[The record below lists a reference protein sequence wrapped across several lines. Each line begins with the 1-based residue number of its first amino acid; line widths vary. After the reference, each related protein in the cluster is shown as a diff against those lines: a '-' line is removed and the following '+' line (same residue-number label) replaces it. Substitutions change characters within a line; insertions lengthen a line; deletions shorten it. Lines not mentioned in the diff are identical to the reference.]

1 ADVILLTAHPG
12 WESAKEAMRLGAFD
26 YFEKGQEPDGL
37 FQRIDKALQ
46 EQASRRQL
54 APVRLESTP
63 AWPRSVPDGERRY
76 LTVLFADMRES
87 MELLVQK
94 DLEEARQVL
103 DGVIERM
110 MDAVHGAGGTVNQV
124 MGDGIMALFGAPVAQ
139 PDHAVRACRAAL
151 RMQESVAS
159 YAVALRHHRRNVRV
173 QIRVGINSGDLIL
186 RAVGSD
192 LRWDYTAVGMP
203 THIAARMEQIAAP
216 GAILV
221 TRETLKLVESEMRSR
236 PLGRVA
242 VKGVPAGLEA
252 FEILGLRPKPQP
264 SPCESLT
271 PVLLPNLSMRS
282 HYTLPHAWVPR
293 RISAVEPRRSGVAAR
308 RSLVRRFRHGSSRR
322 RCRTERHRHPHAGV
336 GRCAKP
342 RRECHVRPAT
352 VHGYVSAL
360 TRTGSA
366 FREAGFQYDP
376 LELE

>member
-1 ADVILLTAHPG
+1 MATILLVDDEASARLTLGLLLKRRGHVIQEADGVIAATKALAGATFDVVITDLRMPDGQGLDVLRAARARNPDANVILLTAHPG

-46 EQASRRQL
+46 EQASRRHL
-54 APVRLESTP
+54 SPVRLESAP

-94 DLEEARQVL
+94 DLDEARQVL

-151 RMQESVAS
+151 RMQQSVAS
-159 YAVALRHHRRNVRV
+159 YAVALRHGRDVRV
-173 QIRVGINSGDLIL
+173 QIRVGINSGEVIV

-221 TRETLKLVESEMRSR
+221 TRETLKLVEGEMRSR
-236 PLGRVA
+236 PVGRVA
-242 VKGVPAGLEA
+242 VKGVPEGLEA

-264 SPCESLT
+264 SPCESLM
-271 PVLLPNLSMRS
+271 PALLPNLSM
-282 HYTLPHAWVPR
+282 
-293 RISAVEPRRSGVAAR
+293 
-308 RSLVRRFRHGSSRR
+308 
-322 RCRTERHRHPHAGV
+322 
-336 GRCAKP
+336 
-342 RRECHVRPAT
+342 
-352 VHGYVSAL
+352 
-360 TRTGSA
+360 
-366 FREAGFQYDP
+366 
-376 LELE
+376 